1 MTTVS
6 GHRAL
11 PHTSDIRIEAWAPTR
26 EECMAEAVRGLV
38 ASFAAPPPAAP
49 SDAYWTVPTGGETD
63 EDALVAVLDEVIY
76 VLETEGGVPARVEA
90 AHGRG
95 GPLLL
100 FRLAP
105 LHEATLTGAAPK
117 AVTLH
122 DLRFGP
128 TGDGW
133 SCEVTVD
140 V

>member
-1 MTTVS
+1 M
-6 GHRAL
+6 

-26 EECMAEAVRGLV
+26 EECLAEAVRGLV

-49 SDAYWTVPTGGETD
+49 SDVYWTVPVSGETD
-63 EDALVAVLDEVIY
+63 EDTLVSVLDEVIY
-76 VLETEGGVPARVEA
+76 VLETEGGIPARVET
-90 AHGRG
+90 AHGG
-95 GPLLL
+95 NGPLLR
-100 FRLAP
+100 FHLAP

-122 DLRFGP
+122 ELRFGP
-128 TGDGW
+128 GARGW